1 MVDFNDKIPNGFP
14 KLPDDYWGVK
24 ASDVGISSSEINIFD
39 KNLNA
44 TLDDISIFRNKKEP

>member
-1 MVDFNDKIPNGFP
+1 MVDFNEKIPNGLP

-24 ASDVGISSSEINIFD
+24 AFDVGTPTSEINIFD